1 MKVLVMDGGSYY
13 WPHDEF
19 GAPTE
24 NINVLSNTPE
34 EVSLVVFTGGADIN
48 PSLYSHQKNPKSWC
62 SDYRDTRDMAAYH
75 LAQKHGIPC
84 TGICRGGQFLTA
96 MAGGFLF
103 QHVTR
108 HGRGTH
114 WIESTTVDP
123 KTNSAKFVASG
134 DHHQMFGVPLA
145 TGAELLAWTSPDN
158 ISTVYEFGDGTSQ
171 LAIDVEPEAV
181 FYPSINSLAVQY
193 HPEWMDKDS
202 QGVRYYRE
210 LLRKYFK

>member
-19 GAPTE
+19 GTLTE

-34 EVSLVVFTGGADIN
+34 DISLVVFTGGADVN
-48 PSLYSHQKNPKSWC
+48 PSIYNHQKNPKTWC
-62 SDYRDTRDMAAYH
+62 SNYRDTRDAAAFN
-75 LAQKHGIPC
+75 LAQKHNIPC
-84 TGICRGGQFLTA
+84 AGICRGGQFLTA

-108 HGRGTH
+108 HGMGTH
-114 WIESTTVDP
+114 WVKSTTVDA
-123 KTNSAKFVASG
+123 KANSDRFVISG
-134 DHHQMFGVPLA
+134 DHHQMFGVPLVK
-145 TGAELLAWTSPDN
+145 GAELLAWTSPDN
-158 ISTVYEFGDGTSQ
+158 ISTVYESGDGTSH
-171 LAIDVEPEAV
+171 LAIDVEPEVV
-181 FYPSINSLAVQY
+181 FYPDINSLAVQY

-210 LLRKYFK
+210 LLRRYFK